1 MTLLILKPQARSDD
15 SCSPMSSRWRG
26 ALRLIWAI
34 LLLLLFLLPSPAD
47 PAKNNC
53 TLLNPSQVQFSSINL
68 KNVLNWLPPNVSGRV
83 LYSVEY
89 KIYGE
94 EKWHKKLDCVQINE
108 TSCDLSNETYDYK
121 HQYYAKVIAIHKHQ
135 KCWVDT
141 PRFNPFIDTKI
152 GPPTVRVQ
160 TGDRSISINVSFPG
174 NWKRNPTDASLDHI
188 FKDIEIQVSIRNTKT
203 QEVRKTQNLSVH
215 NLDPDTTYCVTAQ
228 LYVPVPT
235 KHSDHSEV
243 VCVTTI
249 KDGTSEMAIQIICFY
264 VLPVVLVIFTL
275 LASGYSVH
283 KYIHVSKLRQPQILN
298 LFTSNKHNAVFVEAR
313 AVTINVINI
322 EQDPSKFKMQD
333 TFMPSEH
340 KMPTKSAVQMIND
353 EAQMNNDPEM
363 MQEEHLG
370 YVTLQETK
378 AANMTNFTPYDM
390 PHHVT
395 DQQPPIQLVSTT
407 PSGLI
412 NEESI
417 EYRRVNNITAIRPVP
432 EGNTSEVA
440 ENAIQSQRTVVK
452 YIPKSIDVLHFPK
465 LGTEKQSLWG
475 LEETCKNKVLNCVPR
490 EPTDTTLN
498 NLYVQSRPY
507 RGQLN
512 ISNIC
517 NETVEDDCS
526 EDSQNVEVGLLS
538 KLYLPFKLQDSS
550 EEDELLQF
558 KDRWELC
565 VEMQE

>member
-1 MTLLILKPQARSDD
+1 MVTK
-15 SCSPMSSRWRG
+15 
-26 ALRLIWAI
+26 
-34 LLLLLFLLPSPAD
+34 LFNPLTD
-47 PAKNNC
+47 TKNNC

-89 KIYGE
+89 MVYGE

-121 HQYYAKVIAIHKHQ
+121 HQYYAKVIAIHKYQ

-160 TGDRSISINVSFPG
+160 TGDRSISINVSFPE
-174 NWKRNPTDASLDHI
+174 NWKRNPTDAYLDHI

-203 QEVRKTQNLSVH
+203 QEVRKTQNLSAH

-298 LFTSNKHNAVFVEAR
+298 LLTSNNHNAVFVEAR
-313 AVTINVINI
+313 EVTINVINI

-340 KMPTKSAVQMIND
+340 KMPTKSTVQMIND

-363 MQEEHLG
+363 MEEEHLG
-370 YVTLQETK
+370 YVTLQQTQ
-378 AANMTNFTPYDM
+378 AANITHFTPYDM
-390 PHHVT
+390 PHRVT

-432 EGNTSEVA
+432 EGNTAEVA

-475 LEETCKNKVLNCVPR
+475 LEETCKDKVLNCVPR
-490 EPTDTTLN
+490 EPTDTTLYKCN
-498 NLYVQSRPY
+498 NLYVQNRPY
-507 RGQLN
+507 CGQLN
-512 ISNIC
+512 ISNLC
-517 NETVEDDCS
+517 NEAVEDDCS
-526 EDSQNVEVGLLS
+526 EDCQNVEVGLLS
-538 KLYLPFKLQDSS
+538 KLYLPFNLQDSS

-558 KDRWELC
+558 KERWELC
-565 VEMQE
+565 VQTQE